1 MMAKDEWI
9 QTAMQEYEQVASL
22 CNAQSLLGNAA
33 MSSSSS
39 SSASYIGA
47 NGHQDEKEDDAD
59 LDPKRLMLELQ
70 RRNLDDQL
78 STYYQEIDTVRKTH
92 SLLKRQLSSI
102 IQDDVDTN
110 QHKDTK
116 DTDGDRHNN
125 LICKRR
131 PSVKVQVFKHHIEL
145 SERVIRT
152 IMQSTNGECG
162 ILYENGLVRTSSSS
176 SANTSQHEVNV
187 VALAALRASVSQL
200 KEQFGDVK

>member
-22 CNAQSLLGNAA
+22 CNAQSLLGNAV

-39 SSASYIGA
+39 SSASYIDA
-47 NGHQDEKEDDAD
+47 NGHQDEKEDDED
-59 LDPKRLMLELQ
+59 LDPKRLTMELQ
-70 RRNLDDQL
+70 RRNLHDQL
-78 STYYQEIDTVRKTH
+78 STYHQEIDTVRKTH

-102 IQDDVDTN
+102 QDDEETN

-116 DTDGDRHNN
+116 DTDGDRHDD

-131 PSVKVQVFKHHIEL
+131 PSAKVQAFKHHIEL

-162 ILYENGLVRTSSSS
+162 IVYENGLVRTSSSS

-200 KEQFGDVK
+200 KEQFGDGK

>member
-22 CNAQSLLGNAA
+22 CNAQSLLGNAV
-33 MSSSSS
+33 MSSG
-39 SSASYIGA
+39 YIDA
-47 NGHQDEKEDDAD
+47 NGHHDEKEDDAD
-59 LDPKRLMLELQ
+59 LDPKRLTMELQ
-70 RRNLDDQL
+70 RRNLHDQL
-78 STYYQEIDTVRKTH
+78 STYHQEIDTVRKTH

-102 IQDDVDTN
+102 QDDEETN

-116 DTDGDRHNN
+116 DTDGDRHDD

-131 PSVKVQVFKHHIEL
+131 PSAKVQAFKHHIEL

-162 ILYENGLVRTSSSS
+162 IVYENGLVRTSSSS

-200 KEQFGDVK
+200 KEQFGDGK

>member
-9 QTAMQEYEQVASL
+9 QTAMQEYEQVATL
-22 CNAQSLLGNAA
+22 CNAQSLLGNAV
-33 MSSSSS
+33 MSSG
-39 SSASYIGA
+39 YIDA
-47 NGHQDEKEDDAD
+47 NGHQEEEEDDAD
-59 LDPKRLMLELQ
+59 LDPKRLTMELQ
-70 RRNLDDQL
+70 RRNLHDQL
-78 STYYQEIDTVRKTH
+78 STYHQEIDTVRKTH

-102 IQDDVDTN
+102 IQDDVETN

-116 DTDGDRHNN
+116 DTDGDRHDD

-131 PSVKVQVFKHHIEL
+131 PSAKVQAFKHHIEL
-145 SERVIRT
+145 SERVLRT
-152 IMQSTNGECG
+152 IMQSTGECG

-200 KEQFGDVK
+200 KEQFGDGK

>member
-22 CNAQSLLGNAA
+22 CNAHSLLGNAV

-39 SSASYIGA
+39 SSASYIDV
-47 NGHQDEKEDDAD
+47 NGHQEEEEDDAD
-59 LDPKRLMLELQ
+59 LDPKRLTMELQ
-70 RRNLDDQL
+70 RRNLHDQL

-102 IQDDVDTN
+102 QDDVETN

-131 PSVKVQVFKHHIEL
+131 PSAKVQAFKHHIEL

-176 SANTSQHEVNV
+176 ANTSQHEVNV

>member
-1 MMAKDEWI
+1 MMMAKDEWI

-22 CNAQSLLGNAA
+22 CNEQSLLGNAV

-39 SSASYIGA
+39 SFASYIDA
-47 NGHQDEKEDDAD
+47 NGHQEEEEDDAD
-59 LDPKRLMLELQ
+59 LDPKRLTMELQ
-70 RRNLDDQL
+70 RRNLHDQL
-78 STYYQEIDTVRKTH
+78 STYHQEIDTVRKTH

-102 IQDDVDTN
+102 QDDEETN

-116 DTDGDRHNN
+116 DTDGDRHDD

-131 PSVKVQVFKHHIEL
+131 PSAKVQAFKHHIEL
-145 SERVIRT
+145 SEKVLRT

-200 KEQFGDVK
+200 KEQFGDGK